1 MQTKILIVE
10 DDADIN
16 QILSK
21 IMKKQGFETV
31 QAFSGSE
38 ARLLFTMEKNW
49 KDAFDLVL
57 LDLMLP
63 GVMGEEL
70 IRMIREKSDIP
81 IIVLSAKTALESR
94 VNALNLGA
102 DDYLVKPFEKE
113 EVIARVNGALRRYR
127 GMNGKSDLSHLDKNG
142 TGNSHDA
149 GDSDQMRVTGAMEE
163 NNPQISYKELV
174 LYPEAREVTVCGT
187 SISLTT
193 HEFEILLLLL
203 QNSGK
208 VFSRESLYEQ
218 IWQGGYFGE
227 DNTVNVHVSNLRKK
241 IAALDNQEYIK
252 TVWGIGF
259 KMA

>member
-81 IIVLSAKTALESR
+81 IIVLSAKTALES
-94 VNALNLGA
+94 
-102 DDYLVKPFEKE
+102 
-113 EVIARVNGALRRYR
+113 RVNGALRRYR

>member
-1 MQTKILIVE
+1 MSTKILVVE

-16 QILSK
+16 HILSK
-21 IMKKQGFETV
+21 IMIKQGFETV

-38 ARLLFTMEKNW
+38 AKLLLTMEKNL

-70 IRMIREKSDIP
+70 IGLIREKSDIP

-113 EVIARVNGALRRYR
+113 EVIARVNGALRRYK
-127 GMNGKSDLSHLDKNG
+127 GMMSCLQESHISKY
-142 TGNSHDA
+142 
-149 GDSDQMRVTGAMEE
+149 
-163 NNPQISYKELV
+163 SYKKLE
-174 LYPEAREVTVCGT
+174 LYPEAREVTVCDKT
-187 SISLTT
+187 ISLTT
-193 HEFEILLLLL
+193 HEYEILFLLL
-203 QNSGK
+203 QNPKK

-241 IAALDNQEYIK
+241 IAVLDDQEYIK

-259 KMA
+259 KMAE

>member
-16 QILSK
+16 QILST

-38 ARLLFTMEKNW
+38 VRLLFQMERNW

-70 IRMIREKSDIP
+70 IGMIREKSDIP

-94 VNALNLGA
+94 VNAINLGA

-127 GMNGKSDLSHLDKNG
+127 GINGRADIHSDKSGGDLSHEAKDR
-142 TGNSHDA
+142 
-149 GDSDQMRVTGAMEE
+149 DQMRNSGSLDE
-163 NNPQISYKELV
+163 NIFKISYKEMV
-174 LYPEAREVTVCGT
+174 IYPEAREVTVCGT

-193 HEFEILLLLL
+193 HEYEILLLLV